1 MPVQGSLA
9 RYQHLAPVD
18 EEEGCSQQKQQL
30 VQKHIPCLA
39 VGASLGLVGL
49 SQKGDQ
55 GRTSKRLED
64 SIRYLVFILSV
75 VGRREKGFNRGVT

>member
-39 VGASLGLVGL
+39 VGASLGLGL

-64 SIRYLVFILSV
+64 SIKYLVFILSV